1 MMITLL
7 TAVTVGNMK
16 KQLFIISIIII
27 IVSIFVACSAN
38 SSREDISTTAV
49 TDSNGTTHFY
59 EPVTD
64 ETGKAVT
71 NENGDTIYAQIE
83 TQACGTPVTN
93 KNGTYVTKEHTTVFP
108 ATAKNDVR
116 NTAEENIGN
125 TNTVTN
131 SNSEN
136 QTAGADNEVPFEQ
149 TENNTSS
156 TATTKNNTGV
166 TTTTEQPAQT
176 EKTTQSATDSDGWI
190 TKWY

>member
-1 MMITLL
+1 
-7 TAVTVGNMK
+7 MK
-16 KQLFIISIIII
+16 KSYIIIAFMALS
-27 IVSIFVACSAN
+27 VSALVSCSVN
-38 SSREDISTTAV
+38 GSNENISTTAV
-49 TDSNGTTHFY
+49 TDINGTTHFY
-59 EPVTD
+59 EQVTD
-64 ETGKAVT
+64 ENGKAVT